1 MINNIKNSDD
11 VFSIRYYELLEKIN
25 DDNYLN
31 SLSKDELKE
40 LMSEAEEVR
49 QIYKN
54 LELIVKRDANSLYGT
69 SASIYFSLGDFDI
82 AEDITI
88 SGKHS
93 GIIVDVAINN
103 FFKYWGEKELKVVQQ
118 FYPNVVKIRQ
128 FTEYQKD
135 TINDI
140 CVYGDTDSRYLDIG
154 IIYNLLIVHDQYGFE
169 EPLKI
174 PENTIEGNKSISD
187 FGIFLME
194 NFINNIIS
202 ETLKVDIVERNAK
215 LGYLKMAHEVTTRKC
230 IFQAKK
236 KYIMSVIWKNGKFL
250 SKTNLVYKGVELKKG
265 ELNKR
270 VKKIIK
276 LLVEKFLLE
285 NYTKDQIREEILKL
299 IKYIKARAEKDFVYK
314 NTSVSGLKNIYKNEN
329 GIYVSSKNHIQMKI
343 ALFWYNFLEKNNLQQ
358 DYAFPFE
365 GKKMCYYYANNNV
378 VVGVPDDVDINK
390 VPNLPEPDW
399 NKNLNMILV
408 KSMLKYIS
416 EIDNKKINDK
426 SVENFLLN
434 VREITI

>member
-1 MINNIKNSDD
+1 MGETQNHD
-11 VFSIRYYELLEKIN
+11 VFSLRYYELLNKIN
-25 DDNYLN
+25 DETFLN
-31 SLSKDELKE
+31 SLSKDELKN

-69 SASIYFSLGDFDI
+69 SASIYFSLGDFDV

-236 KYIMSVIWKNGKFL
+236 KYIMSVIWKDGKFL

-329 GIYVSSKNHIQMKI
+329 GIYISSKNHIQMKI

-365 GKKMCYYYANNNV
+365 GQKMCYYYANNNI

>member
-1 MINNIKNSDD
+1 MRETQNHD
-11 VFSIRYYELLEKIN
+11 VFSLRYYELLNKIN
-25 DDNYLN
+25 DETFLN
-31 SLSKDELKE
+31 SLSKDELKN

-69 SASIYFSLGDFDI
+69 SASIYFSLGDFDV

-103 FFKYWGEKELKVVQQ
+103 FFKYWGEKELKIIQQ

-174 PENTIEGNKSISD
+174 PPNTIEGNKSISD

-236 KYIMSVIWKNGKFL
+236 KYIMSVIWKDGKFL
-250 SKTNLVYKGVELKKG
+250 TKTNLVYKGVELKKG

-343 ALFWYNFLEKNNLQQ
+343 ALFWYNFIEKNNLQQ

-365 GKKMCYYYANNNV
+365 GQKMCYYYANNNI

>member
-1 MINNIKNSDD
+1 MINNIKNSND

-236 KYIMSVIWKNGKFL
+236 KYIMSVIWKDGKFL

-299 IKYIKARAEKDFVYK
+299 IKYIKYRAEKDFVYK

-343 ALFWYNFLEKNNLQQ
+343 ALFWYNFIEKNNLQQ

-365 GKKMCYYYANNNV
+365 GQKMCYYYTNNNV

>member
-1 MINNIKNSDD
+1 MINNTKNFDD

-25 DDNYLN
+25 NDEYLN
-31 SLSKDELKE
+31 SLNKIELKE
-40 LMSEAEEVR
+40 LMNEAEEVR

-236 KYIMSVIWKNGKFL
+236 KYIMSVIWKDGKFL

-365 GKKMCYYYANNNV
+365 GQKMCYYYANNNI

>member
-1 MINNIKNSDD
+1 MEETQNHD
-11 VFSIRYYELLEKIN
+11 VFSLRYYELLNKIN
-25 DDNYLN
+25 DETFLN
-31 SLSKDELKE
+31 SLSKDELKN

-69 SASIYFSLGDFDI
+69 SASIYFSLGDFDV

-103 FFKYWGEKELKVVQQ
+103 FFKYWGEKELKIVQQ

-236 KYIMSVIWKNGKFL
+236 KYIMSVIWKDGKFL
-250 SKTNLVYKGVELKKG
+250 TKTNLVYKGVELKKG

-329 GIYVSSKNHIQMKI
+329 GIYISSKNHIQMKI
-343 ALFWYNFLEKNNLQQ
+343 ALFWYNFIEKNNLQQ

-365 GKKMCYYYANNNV
+365 GQKMCYYYANNNI

>member
-236 KYIMSVIWKNGKFL
+236 KYIMSVIWKDGKFL

-365 GKKMCYYYANNNV
+365 GQKMCYYYANNNI

>member
-1 MINNIKNSDD
+1 MRETQNDD

-25 DDNYLN
+25 NDEYLN
-31 SLSKDELKE
+31 SLNKIELKE
-40 LMSEAEEVR
+40 LMNEAEEVR

-103 FFKYWGEKELKVVQQ
+103 FFKYWGDKELKIIQQ
-118 FYPNVVKIRQ
+118 IYPNVVKIRQ

-236 KYIMSVIWKNGKFL
+236 KYIMSVIWKDGKFL

-365 GKKMCYYYANNNV
+365 GQKMCYYYANNNI
-378 VVGVPDDVDINK
+378 VVGVPDDVDINR

>member
-1 MINNIKNSDD
+1 
-11 VFSIRYYELLEKIN
+11 
-25 DDNYLN
+25 
-31 SLSKDELKE
+31 
-40 LMSEAEEVR
+40 
-49 QIYKN
+49 
-54 LELIVKRDANSLYGT
+54 
-69 SASIYFSLGDFDI
+69 
-82 AEDITI
+82 
-88 SGKHS
+88 
-93 GIIVDVAINN
+93 
-103 FFKYWGEKELKVVQQ
+103 
-118 FYPNVVKIRQ
+118 
-128 FTEYQKD
+128 
-135 TINDI
+135 
-140 CVYGDTDSRYLDIG
+140 
-154 IIYNLLIVHDQYGFE
+154 
-169 EPLKI
+169 
-174 PENTIEGNKSISD
+174 
-187 FGIFLME
+187 ME

-202 ETLKVDIVERNAK
+202 ETLKVDIIERNAK

-236 KYIMSVIWKNGKFL
+236 KYIMSVIWKDGKFL
-250 SKTNLVYKGVELKKG
+250 TKTNLVYKGVELKKG

-329 GIYVSSKNHIQMKI
+329 GIYISSKNHIQMKI
-343 ALFWYNFLEKNNLQQ
+343 ALFWYNFIEKNNLQQ

-365 GKKMCYYYANNNV
+365 GQKMCYYYANNNI

>member
-1 MINNIKNSDD
+1 MINNTKNFDD

-25 DDNYLN
+25 NDEYLN
-31 SLSKDELKE
+31 SLNKIELKE
-40 LMSEAEEVR
+40 LMNEAEEVR

-236 KYIMSVIWKNGKFL
+236 KYIMSVIWKDGKFL

-329 GIYVSSKNHIQMKI
+329 GIYISSKNHIQMKI

-365 GKKMCYYYANNNV
+365 GQKMCYYYANNNI